1 MSNVRMTQSD
11 FLEEHELDDLRHL
24 GMVIGGQVLISRGA
38 KFVTTTVEIGD
49 ACRIDHGALLTG
61 RIQLGHNVHIGAY
74 VSLFGNGGA
83 IRIGSYTGIS
93 PYAMLIT
100 GSESLEG
107 LQGGPATPF
116 PLRAGPILGD
126 VVIGEN
132 CAVFA
137 KTLILP
143 GSRMDE
149 GAVLAGNSMLADQI
163 PAYEIWAGSP
173 AKYRKDRSLLSAQA
187 MKDAGR

>member
-1 MSNVRMTQSD
+1 MPSVYSQSD

-38 KFVTTTVEIGD
+38 KFVTKDVEIGD
-49 ACRIDHGALLTG
+49 ACRIDHVTG
-61 RIQLGHNVHIGAY
+61 RIRLGHNVHIGAY
-74 VSLFGNGGA
+74 ASLFGNGGA
-83 IRIGSYTGIS
+83 IRIGNYTGIS

-116 PLRAGPILGD
+116 PARAWPALGD

-173 AKYRKDRSLLSAQA
+173 AKYRKDRSLLSAQTL
-187 MKDAGR
+187 KDASR